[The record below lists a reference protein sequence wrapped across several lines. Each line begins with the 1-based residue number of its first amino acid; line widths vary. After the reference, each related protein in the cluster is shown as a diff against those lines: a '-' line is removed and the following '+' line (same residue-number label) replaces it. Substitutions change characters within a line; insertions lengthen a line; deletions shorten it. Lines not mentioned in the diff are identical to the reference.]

1 MEIFNKTKKEL
12 PKVQKNVTLYG
23 VNCSYDDILN
33 SIKKYFSNYEIKC
46 NGDFITININENIVN
61 VNTSKSNDEDY
72 YNEQANGMCHFFSNT
87 FMNLDKNL
95 KENILKQ
102 ILAFNS
108 IFGISFSDEEGSNE
122 IENIVVNTA
131 FNIAKELNMYLFFP
145 SMELYNKDEK
155 LVISIENKECE
166 ITELNPILPNGF
178 DNVYAEKIIRRA
190 ISNAKIKKEKIACYE
205 ELPCIESSVDVKLKS
220 LDEICKKALAS
231 FLIIQL
237 ACDINNG
244 QYEESV
250 EIISK
255 LLEKFNV
262 TDCLNKK
269 EQKILDGTYEMQ
281 DAIDI
286 DWEYETYWSL
296 VWALWLVE
304 DISDATDVC
313 DCNYAIQLFNESNS
327 YEEFK
332 SKCKLRD
339 INEILDMLDLY
350 YRYDWACVEKRVEPE
365 TSIGNLNPSVVVERR
380 RGLEWLISEAQDWYD
395 ISLDT

>member
-1 MEIFNKTKKEL
+1 MGLFNKTKKER

-23 VNCSYDDILN
+23 VDCNYEMVLN
-33 SIKKYFSNYEIKC
+33 AIKKHFSNYEINC
-46 NGDFITININENIVN
+46 DGDFISININGNMVS
-61 VNTSKSNDEDY
+61 VNTNKSSDENY
-72 YNEQANGMCHFFSNT
+72 YKGQANGMCNFFSNT
-87 FMNLDKNL
+87 FMKLDTNL
-95 KENILKQ
+95 KKNILKQ

-108 IFGISFSDEEGSNE
+108 ICGIAFSDEEASSE
-122 IENIVVNTA
+122 MENIVVRAA

-155 LVISIENKECE
+155 LVISIENQECG
-166 ITELNPILPNGF
+166 ITELNPILPDVF
-178 DNVYAEKIIRRA
+178 DNAQAERIVRRA

-205 ELPCIESSVDVKLKS
+205 ELPCVESSNQVKLKS
-220 LDEICKKALAS
+220 LDEICKRALAS

-250 EIISK
+250 EIISE

-269 EQKILDGTYEMQ
+269 EQKILDGTYSMQ

-296 VWALWLVE
+296 IWALGLVE

-313 DCNYAIQLFNESNS
+313 DCDYAIQLFNNSNS

-332 SKCKLRD
+332 GKCKLRD

-350 YRYDWACVEKRVEPE
+350 YRYHWACVEKCK
-365 TSIGNLNPSVVVERR
+365 TLH
-380 RGLEWLISEAQDWYD
+380 
-395 ISLDT
+395 